1 MKNLI
6 MICALVLVSTV
17 ANAGGFIEPYIG
29 MEKGE
34 LDFGAGGT
42 ADTKGT
48 ALGLRAGYQMVI
60 PWFALDVK
68 MVKGDAET
76 TPVEADTS
84 YTDLGVTVG
93 ASVPF
98 VRPFIGYI
106 PSAKMKLEGGGITDE
121 YAKGTGLKLGV
132 GIKILPLVD
141 INIEQVSYEF
151 KERDGV
157 ELTDK
162 TKHKSLMIG
171 LGITF

>member
-6 MICALVLVSTV
+6 MICSLVLIGQV
-17 ANAGGFIEPYIG
+17 ANAGAFIEPYIG

-34 LDFGAGGT
+34 LDFGSTGT

-60 PWFALDVK
+60 PWVALDVK
-68 MVKGDAET
+68 LVKGDAERV
-76 TPVEADTS
+76 PEADTS
-84 YTDLGVTVG
+84 YTDVGVTVG

-98 VRPFIGYI
+98 LRPFIGYI
-106 PSAKMKLEGGGITDE
+106 PAAKMKLEGSGITDE
-121 YAKGTGLKLGV
+121 YSKGTGLKLGL

-157 ELTDK
+157 ELSEK

-171 LGITF
+171 LGMTF

>member
-6 MICALVLVSTV
+6 MICALVLVGQV
-17 ANAGGFIEPYIG
+17 AKAGGFVEPYIG
-29 MEKGE
+29 YQTGKFEFSNGVE
-34 LDFGAGGT
+34 GDS
-42 ADTKGT
+42 KGT

-60 PWFALDVK
+60 PWIALDVQLG
-68 MVKGDAET
+68 KGKVSDVIPEY
-76 TPVEADTS
+76 DYS
-84 YTDLGVTVG
+84 YTDFGVTVG

-106 PSAKMKLEGGGITDE
+106 PAAKTKLEGGGATDE
-121 YAKGTGLKLGV
+121 YKGTGLKLGL

-157 ELTDK
+157 ELSEK
-162 TKHKSLMIG
+162 AKHKITTIG
-171 LGITF
+171 LGMTF